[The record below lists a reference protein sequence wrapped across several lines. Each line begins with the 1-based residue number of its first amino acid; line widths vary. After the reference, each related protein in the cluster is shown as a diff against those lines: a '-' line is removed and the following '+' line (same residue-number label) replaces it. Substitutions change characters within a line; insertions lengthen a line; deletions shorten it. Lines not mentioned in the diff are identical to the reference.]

1 MGFLHRLKS
10 TPAPDPSTAPR
21 ATPKRLSTP
30 KNALVHADSVACIA
44 YFPAAPSTELS
55 PRLGMN
61 LDVRFIRPGRPGTA
75 LAIPLSS
82 SLSFSNLPPR
92 HAPPPYAQKETRPTH
107 AQKETR
113 PTHAQKETRPTHA
126 RAESLPTA
134 FPAPP
139 LSCPHLVLPA
149 LDELLVDAPAPQPHV
164 RARVVAA
171 LQRLARRPPRAH
183 AHADAEQRFQ
193 DAQHAMHRCW
203 RCRRAGGRR
212 PACRAFRHPPAET
225 ELFA

>member
-1 MGFLHRLKS
+1 
-10 TPAPDPSTAPR
+10 
-21 ATPKRLSTP
+21 
-30 KNALVHADSVACIA
+30 
-44 YFPAAPSTELS
+44 
-55 PRLGMN
+55 MN

-92 HAPPPYAQKETRPTH
+92 PAPPPYAQKEP
-107 AQKETR
+107 
-113 PTHAQKETRPTHA
+113 RPTHA

-149 LDELLVDAPAPQPHV
+149 LDELLVAAPAPQPHA
-164 RARVVAA
+164 RARLIAA

-183 AHADAEQRFQ
+183 ANSDAEQRFQ

-212 PACRAFRHPPAET
+212 PACRAFRRPPAES